1 MKKLLFAALCSA
13 VVLCSCERVNEGKKL
28 TPDES
33 KDKMEKTLAA
43 FMDACPASDFDDLS
57 DFASFLGENY
67 FKSEVNYDFSALDSW
82 YEESCNSSVKEEG
95 SIVYVTFVLSQYTG
109 KFTFTS
115 NGIKYEEADV
125 LSFCVTDDKD
135 AEWVFTLEPS
145 GKVKEFVNSD
155 IDGTELTVKI
165 PEKVIVTLTRNG
177 KQMMKET
184 ITYDISLSSDINVSK
199 DKATVSHEFA
209 IKDYIINIK
218 TGVDGKTG
226 EFQANAS
233 LTKKGQLLL
242 KGSFMG
248 EVEMT
253 GDVINNATISN
264 ATNVKMNM
272 DIMSAMQITGTT
284 KNVKEVY
291 NANDCSP
298 YDKEGIIAAVKTIN
312 SQLDLKFFYDNTKT
326 EQGHFEVEEYE
337 YDSEGKACWGLV
349 PVIVFHDNSRYLL
362 PDYFNEN
369 DFANLV
375 ENFNAFVAMY
385 QELFERIAN
394 SSHSEVL

>member
-1 MKKLLFAALCSA
+1 MLFAALCSA
-13 VVLCSCERVNEGKKL
+13 VVLCSCEPGNEGKKL

-33 KDKMEKTLAA
+33 KDKIEKTLVA
-43 FMDACPASDFDDLS
+43 FMDACPASDFDDLA

-67 FKSEVNYDFSALDSW
+67 FNPEVNYDFSALSSW
-82 YEESCNSSVKEEG
+82 YEESCNSSIEEG
-95 SIVYVTFVLSQYTG
+95 ESIVYVTFVLSQYTG

-125 LSFCVTDDKD
+125 LSFCVTDDED
-135 AEWVFTLEPS
+135 AEWVFKLEPS
-145 GKVKEFVNSD
+145 GKVREFVNAD

-184 ITYDISLSSDINVSK
+184 ITYDISLSSNIDVSK
-199 DKATVSHEFA
+199 DKATVSQEFA
-209 IKDYIINIK
+209 IKDYIIKTK
-218 TGVDGKTG
+218 TGVDGKAG
-226 EFQANAS
+226 KFQANAS

-242 KGSFMG
+242 KGSCTG
-248 EVEMT
+248 EVEIT
-253 GDVINNATISN
+253 GDVITDAVISN
-264 ATNVKMNM
+264 ATNVKMNI

-298 YDKEGIIAAVKTIN
+298 YDQEGKLAAVKTIN

-326 EQGHFEVEEYE
+326 EQGHVEVEVYEYE
-337 YDSEGKACWGLV
+337 DIEGKDYWELV
-349 PVIVFHDNSRYLL
+349 PVLVFHDDSRYLL
-362 PDYFNEN
+362 QDFFNEN
-369 DFANLV
+369 DFADLI
-375 ENFNAFVAMY
+375 ENFSAFVAMY
-385 QELFERIAN
+385 QELFARIAN
-394 SSHSEVL
+394 SSHPEVQ